1 LIRSASV
8 SGKQR
13 AKGGEQ
19 EDCFI
24 PYSRNELK
32 GGLKMQN
39 RRVLGILMALC
50 ILIMAFIMPT
60 AISAREAAQEWELLN
75 PAGVISIKPIEMAP
89 RIASLE
95 GKTVGLKWNA
105 KPNGNLFLDRVA
117 ELLTKQVR
125 GVRIV
130 KFYEVEPTT
139 VPQSNGAAV
148 AKAKAQIIAK
158 YKPDIVIGSQCD

>member
-1 LIRSASV
+1 
-8 SGKQR
+8 
-13 AKGGEQ
+13 
-19 EDCFI
+19 
-24 PYSRNELK
+24 
-32 GGLKMQN
+32 MQN
-39 RRVLGILMALC
+39 RWSLGSFMALC
-50 ILIMAFIMPT
+50 MLITAFIMPA
-60 AISAREAAQEWELLN
+60 AISAREAAQEWELVN

-89 RIASLE
+89 RIATLE

-117 ELLTKQVR
+117 ELLTKQVK
-125 GVRIV
+125 GIKII

-139 VPQSNGAAV
+139 VPQSNSAAV